1 MMVAILL
8 FCQFCVEGLWLT
20 RFMPILLGFG
30 IFGGV
35 ILVTFSEHLPLSAQ
49 RAISFLPVKVDPMVT
64 YDAEGSV
71 QWRLE
76 MWQVLVPQI
85 KDYWYLG
92 KGYRIDPD
100 ELYFAIIGGGAT
112 DIQAQGDLVAGN
124 YHSGPLSLIIPLGI
138 WGVAGFFWLVGAGIN
153 VLHRN
158 FKYGEAELRNINVFL
173 LAYFLMQIIA
183 FFFIFGAFNSQFYFL
198 TGILGLSVSVNGGV
212 AERRRVVARSSG
224 VAVISRSQSP
234 FAVRV

>member
-1 MMVAILL
+1 
-8 FCQFCVEGLWLT
+8 
-20 RFMPILLGFG
+20 
-30 IFGGV
+30 
-35 ILVTFSEHLPLSAQ
+35 
-49 RAISFLPVKVDPMVT
+49 MVT